1 MNRREM
7 IAGGT
12 SVAATAALTG
22 QAAALVPEDAMRL
35 RPAEQRGKS
44 DLGWLKSNF
53 SFSFAQYYDPAHT
66 HFESLRVINDD
77 LIAGGGG
84 FPMHPHKD
92 FEIFSYVLDGAIEH
106 KDSMGNG
113 SVVKA
118 GGIQYMSAG
127 SGVTHSEFNP
137 SATEPMRLLQIWLMP
152 NIFGERPRYD
162 TLDIDPADKDGRPKL
177 FLSPDGRSGSIA
189 ARADADVYAAT
200 LTGDQEIDFTV
211 KTGRKAW
218 IQVARGNVTV
228 NGMEL
233 RRGDGLAITQQ
244 GDLKITQGED
254 AELLLFD
261 LKVM

>member
-12 SVAATAALTG
+12 SVAATAALG
-22 QAAALVPEDAMRL
+22 GNASALVPADALRL

-66 HFESLRVINDD
+66 HFENLRVINDD

-118 GGIQYMSAG
+118 GGVQYMSAG

-137 SATEPMRLLQIWLMP
+137 SATDQMRLLQIWLMP
-152 NIFGERPRYD
+152 NVFGEQPRYD
-162 TLDIDPADKDGRPKL
+162 TLDIDPAEKDGKLKL
-177 FLSPDGRSGSIA
+177 FLSADGRNGSIA

-200 LTGDQEIDFTV
+200 LKGDQEISFTV
-211 KTGRKAW
+211 RSGQKAW
-218 IQVARGNVTV
+218 IQIARGNVSV
-228 NGMEL
+228 NGMDL
-233 RRGDGLAITQQ
+233 RRGDGLAVEQPGTLTFTK
-244 GDLKITQGED
+244 GDD
-254 AELLLFD
+254 AEFLLFD
-261 LKVM
+261 LKVI